1 MTLSVICPIYN
12 EEQYIEA
19 CIESIL
25 AQDFPREDFEV
36 IFADGMSSDRTR
48 EIVVDYAVRY
58 PFIRLIDNPRR
69 IVPPA
74 LNAAITASKGDIIM
88 RLDAHAAYPA
98 NYFSALVEA
107 HNRYMADNIGAPCRT
122 DVLHKTRKSLAIR
135 EALAHPLG
143 VGNSAFRTGISE
155 AKEVDTV
162 PFGCWRREVFDRY
175 GLFDERLVRNQD
187 IEMSKRILRNGG
199 KIVIIPDTYSTYYA
213 RETFGRLAR
222 NNYGNGKWNIL
233 TVWYTRQFDSLSLR
247 HFVPLLFLLSLLLP
261 LVVGGIFGYPLI
273 WLAAVALF
281 VYVVVVSFVS
291 ARLSRQKHLIF
302 FYIVVSFFT
311 LHLSYAWGSFC
322 GILKLAF
329 VKR

>member
-122 DVLHKTRKSLAIR
+122 DVLHKTRKSLAR
-135 EALAHPLG
+135 FL
-143 VGNSAFRTGISE
+143 
-155 AKEVDTV
+155 
-162 PFGCWRREVFDRY
+162 
-175 GLFDERLVRNQD
+175 
-187 IEMSKRILRNGG
+187 RILSVW
-199 KIVIIPDTYSTYYA
+199 VIRHSAQVFPRPKRSIPFPS
-213 RETFGRLAR
+213 
-222 NNYGNGKWNIL
+222 
-233 TVWYTRQFDSLSLR
+233 
-247 HFVPLLFLLSLLLP
+247 
-261 LVVGGIFGYPLI
+261 VVGVVKFSTDT
-273 WLAAVALF
+273 ASSTSAL
-281 VYVVVVSFVS
+281 SEI
-291 ARLSRQKHLIF
+291 K
-302 FYIVVSFFT
+302 T
-311 LHLSYAWGSFC
+311 L
-322 GILKLAF
+322 K
-329 VKR
+329 